1 MGGAPA
7 FKRTLAKPL
16 VDIALFTFFSLELVR
31 AIRQWFAHR
40 PSASPV
46 EGVVVAPL
54 IHALDASQALL
65 LERLVSVALEE
76 LSSDDER
83 HHRSL
88 QSCGLPSGV
97 QGHRPDNRCQ
107 PCA

>member
-16 VDIALFTFFSLELVR
+16 VDITLFTFFSLELVR
-31 AIRQWFAHR
+31 AIRRWFAHR
-40 PSASPV
+40 PAASPV
-46 EGVVVAPL
+46 EGVGVAPL

-83 HHRSL
+83 HHRVCNPAAC
-88 QSCGLPSGV
+88 QVVYRVIDRTTGV
-97 QGHRPDNRCQ
+97 SA
-107 PCA
+107 CA